1 MFLVF
6 SRHKMIQITAFSILR
21 CKITIFYGIDSLI
34 IVKTARCS
42 KKCIVLFLLRV
53 LFLLE
58 IVLYACKEVDTLCH
72 VTCIAEIILVKQIVR
87 LNVCVELLV
96 EFVAYVCVQVVHVLY
111 ALCA

>member
-1 MFLVF
+1 MFFVF
-6 SRHKMIQITAFSILR
+6 SRHKMIQIAAFSILR

-58 IVLYACKEVDTLCH
+58 IVLCH
-72 VTCIAEIILVKQIVR
+72 SCPSLHNHQTFL
-87 LNVCVELLV
+87 LLV
-96 EFVAYVCVQVVHVLY
+96 GNTSDGVKVPFKE
-111 ALCA
+111 